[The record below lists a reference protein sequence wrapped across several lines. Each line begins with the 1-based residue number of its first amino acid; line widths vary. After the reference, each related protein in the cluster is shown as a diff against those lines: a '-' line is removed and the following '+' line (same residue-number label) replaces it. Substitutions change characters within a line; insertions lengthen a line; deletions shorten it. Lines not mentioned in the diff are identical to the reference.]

1 MIYELLTLLHL
12 MVGPT
17 GPQAHPVASAPV
29 SERIIGIYNLSQVQN
44 LHLGSLT
51 CGVIITV
58 VGRTKCHLIILYRK
72 QGCMWSGAGNRA
84 SITDQEDTGVVIPV
98 ILPCFSPSF
107 PIISPIRIE
116 NGGLR

>member
-1 MIYELLTLLHL
+1 MIYELLTLVHL

-17 GPQAHPVASAPV
+17 GPQAHPVASTPV

-58 VGRTKCHLIILYRK
+58 VGRTKYHLIILYRK
-72 QGCMWSGAGNRA
+72 QGCM
-84 SITDQEDTGVVIPV
+84 
-98 ILPCFSPSF
+98 
-107 PIISPIRIE
+107 
-116 NGGLR
+116 